1 MIGAGTDIGQVMK
14 KPITGG
20 CLCGA
25 LRYEAGMQTTFM
37 GYCCCDDCQKAS
49 GSGFIPFVGLP
60 PGGLKVRGDF
70 TLYQMAHKDG
80 RTSERFSCSKCASL
94 VFGGAPGNPNGNTIY
109 AGTLDDT
116 AQFKP
121 TMAIMTKFK
130 PDWVILPEGL
140 TLFEGMPR

>member
-1 MIGAGTDIGQVMK
+1 MEKAIK
-14 KPITGG
+14 GG

-25 LRYEAGMQTTFM
+25 LRYEGGTQTTFM

-60 PGGLKVRGDF
+60 SGALKVSGAF
-70 TLYQMAHKDG
+70 KMYQMHHADG
-80 RTSERFSCSKCASL
+80 RTSERFSCAKCASL
-94 VFGGAPGNPNGNTIY
+94 VFGGEPGHPGGNTIY

-116 AQFKP
+116 SLFKP
-121 TMAIMTKFK
+121 AMAIMTKFK

-140 TLFEGMPR
+140 KTFEGMPR

>member
-1 MIGAGTDIGQVMK
+1 MSIG
-14 KPITGG
+14 ITGG

-25 LRYEAGMQTTFM
+25 LRYDAGTQTTFM

-60 PGGLKVRGDF
+60 SGALKVSGAYSM
-70 TLYQMAHKDG
+70 YQMHHADG
-80 RTSERFSCSKCASL
+80 RSSERFSCAKCASL
-94 VFGGAPGNPNGNTIY
+94 VFGGEPGHPGGNTIY

-116 AQFKP
+116 SLFRP

-130 PDWVILPEGL
+130 PDWVILPGGL
-140 TLFEGMPR
+140 RMFEGMPQ